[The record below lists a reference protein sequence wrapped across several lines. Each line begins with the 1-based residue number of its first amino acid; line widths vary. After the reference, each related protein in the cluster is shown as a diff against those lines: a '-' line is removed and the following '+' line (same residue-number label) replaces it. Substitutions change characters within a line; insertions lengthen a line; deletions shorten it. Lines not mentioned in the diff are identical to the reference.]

1 MKRLEKIF
9 RCDFPFCSSLFIFLR
24 RVSSLFN
31 SVGSSHLL
39 RAVAVEVMEAPWESV
54 VETVAQAM

>member
-1 MKRLEKIF
+1 MRNFMKSHCF
-9 RCDFPFCSSLFIFLR
+9 RIVSR

-39 RAVAVEVMEAPWESV
+39 GRVAAEVMEAPWESV
-54 VETVAQAM
+54 VETVAQAMSSKME